1 MSVELLLDTH
11 ALLSWLADD
20 PQLSADARTA
30 IADPD
35 SVVAVSAASAWE
47 IAIKSAAGKL
57 RAPAELEQQLR
68 RERFVPL
75 PIRLPHALRACA
87 LPPHHADPFDRML
100 VAQAELEG
108 LTLVTRDSALSRYGV
123 ATLAA

>member
-100 VAQAELEG
+100 VAQALIEG
-108 LTLVTRDSALSRYGV
+108 VTLITGDARIRAFPVASAW
-123 ATLAA
+123 

>member
-11 ALLSWLADD
+11 ALLWWLADD

-57 RAPAELEQQLR
+57 RAPAELEQQLQ

-75 PIRLPHALRACA
+75 PIRLPHALRAGA

-108 LTLVTRDSALSRYGV
+108 LTLVTRDPALRSYGIE
-123 ATLAA
+123 TLAA

>member
-68 RERFVPL
+68 GGSASSRCRSGSHTL
-75 PIRLPHALRACA
+75 SARARCRRTT
-87 LPPHHADPFDRML
+87 P
-100 VAQAELEG
+100 
-108 LTLVTRDSALSRYGV
+108 TRSTACSSPRQSSKGSRSSP
-123 ATLAA
+123 ATPR